1 MTPPLYSGPRCASC
15 GGDHFPDHAPTE
27 DVVFPRCRRGDA
39 DVDPDTA
46 PDPNGPQTPVWDASR
61 APSTVSVLGRPY
73 LTLAGLRRWL
83 RRNS

>member
-1 MTPPLYSGPRCASC
+1 MTPPLYSGPRCPKC
-15 GGDHFPDHAPTE
+15 GGDHFPDALQRPLPDET
-27 DVVFPRCRRGDA
+27 DRTDPVA
-39 DVDPDTA
+39 D
-46 PDPNGPQTPVWDASR
+46 PDPNGALTPVWDASR